1 MMIQL
6 NPTIPVWVEGKG
18 TGQAIGWLDYS
29 SEHHLFWI
37 VAFDDTGEVW
47 TLNNTKIRL
56 QKNISMGRI

>member
-1 MMIQL
+1 MIIQL
-6 NPTIPVWVEGKG
+6 NPTIPVWTEFG

-37 VAFDDTGEVW
+37 VASDSDGSVW

-56 QKNISMGRI
+56 QKNISIGRNL